1 MVGKWKGRMRL
12 AAPNPFQPVHKM
24 RAPRAIEVQVRALIA
39 EGKVHP
45 GDRLPS
51 ERVLAQALGVGRAT
65 LREAIRILEVVGLLN
80 VRPGEGTFVAAPA
93 AQPSP
98 GLDAT
103 AIVHR

>member
-1 MVGKWKGRMRL
+1 MRL

-39 EGKVHP
+39 EGQVHP

-51 ERVLAQALGVGRAT
+51 ERVLAQALGVGRST

-80 VRPGEGTFVAAPA
+80 VRPGEGIFVATPA
-93 AQPSP
+93 AQPGPVS
-98 GLDAT
+98 DAT
-103 AIVHR
+103 TVLDS